1 MPRPLLKCS
10 ECLSGERRHQK
21 VMYGE
26 DGIEHGSSCS
36 GSLVWMK
43 MASGLQLGGCCSYVG
58 SGTEM
63 TQDGAQMDGHGWR
76 CQQALKILEEKAVS
90 DVLDRMRNRRKRFAG
105 LTKLDVDVTQTQT
118 WWPLTGTSMLW
129 RGDMPRWEEGM
140 WLLRLNNILGGRK
153 QLRVGLIEDNGPIL
167 WEQRW
172 KKSILLRVCTENL

>member
-1 MPRPLLKCS
+1 
-10 ECLSGERRHQK
+10 
-21 VMYGE
+21 
-26 DGIEHGSSCS
+26 
-36 GSLVWMK
+36 
-43 MASGLQLGGCCSYVG
+43 
-58 SGTEM
+58 M
-63 TQDGAQMDGHGWR
+63 TQDGSRMDGRCWH

-129 RGDMPRWEEGM
+129 RGEMPRWEEGM

-172 KKSILLRVCTENL
+172 KKSIILRVCTENLQVPRLDAGPTKLAVLTMGSKFGKTQGQRALHHHPGD